1 MPTPKALE
9 PAIVSNPLIVL
20 PETPVI
26 DAIAQMSRAQIA
38 GSTLPL
44 TAANGVHQSAHCSCV
59 LIVANGQLIGIF
71 TAADALRLTA
81 QQQLREGL
89 LIREV
94 MTHPVVTLPEAAFT
108 DLSVAINLLQ
118 QHCIRHLP
126 LVDSVNYPV
135 GFLTYETLLAAQNI
149 VLLQTS
155 TVEPAQPIATRSLP
169 LKLEVERE
177 KLVADVTSK
186 IRSSLSLP
194 TLLSTTVEQVRQVLG
209 CDRVNIWQFETD
221 SLLTVVAESTDS
233 SFSLLG
239 EQVNENCFQRG
250 KAERYR
256 QGSIRV
262 VPDIYT
268 TKMSDCHRQLLTQLR
283 IRAKILVP
291 LFCGHT
297 LWGFLNASESTQ
309 RRDWQPAEI
318 ELLQALSL
326 HLSIA
331 LQQAT
336 THQRLQKELLARK
349 QVEACLKDR
358 EQRYGNLISTA
369 PVGFF
374 WTDAEG
380 ECIYV
385 NDRWCEIA
393 GLSLEAAEGQGWQ
406 AAIYPEDRER
416 VRAEW
421 QQAVQESRPLQLE
434 YRFQRPDGTVTWV
447 YGQAVAEKNDMGAI
461 GGYVGTVTDINARK
475 QAEQQLHNLIAGTA
489 AATGQDFFP
498 VLVEHIAQA
507 LNVPYVLVTEKL
519 GGDRLCTLA
528 YWGNGELQP
537 TFCLPIAN
545 TPCSHVLEDGRF
557 YCASQLQQRFVNL
570 LEWLDPDAESYL
582 GIALQDSQGEAIGTL
597 CIIDHQPIQE
607 VQRLEKLLAAFAAR
621 AAAELERERA
631 TQALAQLN
639 RDLETK
645 VAERTAALKASEER
659 WQLVL
664 KGANDGI
671 WDWDLTTDRVFFS
684 DRWKKMRGL
693 SAEQVSD
700 RLEERSACIHPDDYD
715 RVMVNLEAHFAGQTE
730 FFEQEY
736 RVRCQDGSYIWI
748 LDRGQVLR
756 DSSGQMVRMAGS
768 ETDIT
773 ARKQAEQEN
782 LRLKERLQFLLSV
795 NPAVIFTSEPGGDY
809 STTFI
814 SENVQTLMGYT
825 PEDFM
830 AHPRFWVDRIYPE
843 DAPRIFAG
851 LSHLFEQGYHTQEYR
866 FLYQDGL
873 YHWIRNELRL
883 VCDDAGHPL
892 EMVGY
897 CADISNLKQIEME
910 LAESEAQFRRLV
922 EGVNDL
928 IWSMDDQNRFTYLS
942 PQFATLFGWEGTEWI
957 GHFGWE
963 LIHPD
968 DHPKLA
974 DYTQQV
980 LEGHSLDNLEF
991 RHRHQ
996 DGHFVWV
1003 RSSATPLISS
1013 IGKVIGAQGIL
1024 SDITPLKQA
1033 EIALQQ
1039 SENRFRRVFSSNVVG
1054 MMFTDFSGVI
1064 FDAND
1069 RFLAMVGYS
1078 RAKLQAGELNW
1089 ATLTPPEHVQRDIQ
1103 AMLHLEKHRSIEPWE
1118 KEYYCAD
1125 GNRIAVLI
1133 GVALL
1138 SETGSSCVCVVLDI
1152 SDRKQAEQTI
1162 QQQIQ
1167 KETLLRELTQ
1177 RIRQSLDLQ
1186 TIFITACE
1194 EIRQVLQADRV
1205 GIFQFYLT
1213 SNHNDGEF
1221 VAESVVEGLPSILAT
1236 PLHDHCFG
1244 EEYAPLY
1251 LQGRYAAMEDTSQ
1264 LEPCHTDLLNQF
1276 QVKANLVIPLI
1287 SGNDLW
1293 GLLCIHQCRS
1303 TRRWQATEIDLSQQL
1318 AIQLAIAV
1326 QQAVLYNQAQLD
1338 LQERQI
1344 AETTIV
1350 QKLQQQKNLG
1360 TIIQHIRESLD
1371 LQQILATVTQQV
1383 KEALQGD
1390 RVIVFQLFPNGKSR
1404 IVEEAVSSGLAA
1416 LKAGQWEDE
1425 VWPQEILDYYWQGQP
1440 RIVADVM
1447 DDRWTDC
1454 LVGYSKQGEIVS
1466 KIVAPILQDFH
1477 TSEANPWVNPSRQHQ
1492 LWGVLVIHACRQ
1504 PRLWKTEEA
1513 QLLQQ
1518 IANQLAIAIQQAN
1531 LFEQLQQELIE
1542 RQQTQQQL
1550 TERNQQLA
1558 ESNQKL
1564 AQATRLKDE
1573 FLANMSHELRT
1584 PLNAILGMTEGLHEA
1599 IFGSINMQQKKA
1611 LQTIDRSANH
1621 LLDLINDILDV
1632 AKIESG
1638 QIELNCAATPVLLL
1652 CQSSLSFIKQQA
1664 LKKNIHLEVKIPPQ
1678 VPDVWVDERR
1688 IRQVLINLLTNA
1700 VKFTPEGGSVTL
1712 SVQRQLIVQDP
1723 PPLQGITKV
1732 RVRRTPIEQQLGI
1745 QLQSAKFEVRN
1756 YLRIAVTDTGIG
1768 IPPHYLNKLFQPF
1781 VQIDSALNRQYTG
1794 TGLGLALVK
1803 RIVELHGGEVGV
1815 TSTEGVGSCFTID
1828 LPCVSCS
1835 LSSSEPPLAESNP
1848 AHPPDPANPPR
1859 ILLAEDNEANISTIS
1874 SYLKA
1879 KGYRILV
1886 AKNGQEA
1893 IALAQA
1899 AQPDL
1904 ILMDIQMPQMDGLS
1918 AIQQLRQTPGSAHLP
1933 IIALT
1938 ALAMNGD
1945 RERCLAAG
1953 ANEYLSKPVKLS
1965 QLVILIQQLLTQV
1978 AE

>member
-1 MPTPKALE
+1 MPTQKVLE
-9 PAIVSNPLIVL
+9 SAIVSNPLIVL
-20 PETPVI
+20 PETTVI
-26 DAIAQMSRAQIA
+26 DAIAQMSRAQIT
-38 GSTLPL
+38 GSALSI
-44 TAANGVHQSAHCSCV
+44 TATNEVHQPAHSSCV
-59 LIVANGQLIGIF
+59 LIVADCQLIGIF
-71 TAADALRLTA
+71 TAADVLRLIV
-81 QQQLREGL
+81 QQRLQEGL

-94 MTHPVVTLPEAAFT
+94 MTHPVITLPGVAFT

-118 QHCIRHLP
+118 QHRIRHLP
-126 LVDSVNYPV
+126 LVDSANYPV
-135 GFLTYETLLAAQNI
+135 GLLTYETLLATQNT
-149 VLLQTS
+149 VLLEAATLEPELQVAARS
-155 TVEPAQPIATRSLP
+155 TAR
-169 LKLEVERE
+169 KLEVEWE
-177 KLVADVTSK
+177 KLVAEVASK
-186 IRSSLSLP
+186 IRSSLSLS
-194 TLLSTTVEQVRQVLG
+194 TILNTTVEQVRQVLG
-209 CDRVNIWQFETD
+209 CERVNIWQFETD
-221 SLLTVVAESTDS
+221 SQIAVVAESTD
-233 SFSLLG
+233 FSISLIG
-239 EQVNENCFQRG
+239 EQVIDNCFQRG

-262 VPDIYT
+262 VSDIYT
-268 TKMSDCHRQLLTQLR
+268 TEMSDCHRQLLTRLR
-283 IRAKILVP
+283 TRAKILVP
-291 LFCGHT
+291 LICGRT
-297 LWGFLNASESTQ
+297 LWGFLNASESNQ

-318 ELLQALSL
+318 ELLQTLSL

-349 QVEACLKDR
+349 QVEACLRDR
-358 EQRYGNLISTA
+358 EQRYGSLISTA

-380 ECIYV
+380 ECIYA

-406 AAIYPEDRER
+406 AAIHPEDRER

-421 QQAVQESRPLQLE
+421 QQAIQESRPFQLE
-434 YRFQRPDGTVTWV
+434 YRFQRPDGAVIWV
-447 YGQAVAEKNDMGAI
+447 YGQVVAEKNDMGAI
-461 GGYVGTVTDINARK
+461 GGYVGTITDIHARK

-498 VLVEHIAQA
+498 VLVQHIAQA
-507 LNVPYVLVTEKL
+507 LNVPYVLVTEKI

-528 YWGNGELQP
+528 YWANGELKP
-537 TFCLPIAN
+537 TLSLPIAN
-545 TPCSHVLEDGRF
+545 TPCSHVLQDGKF
-557 YCASQLQQRFVNL
+557 YCASQIQQQFANT
-570 LEWLDPDAESYL
+570 LEGIELGAESYL
-582 GIALQDSQGEAIGTL
+582 GIALRDSQGEAIGTL
-597 CIIDHQPIQE
+597 CIVDHQPIQE
-607 VQRLEKLLAAFAAR
+607 PQRLENLLVAFAAR

-631 TQALAQLN
+631 TQTLAQLN
-639 RDLETK
+639 RELETK

-671 WDWDLTTDRVFFS
+671 WDWDLTTNRVFFS
-684 DRWKKMRGL
+684 ERWKNMRGL
-693 SAEQVSD
+693 NQEQVSD
-700 RLEERSACIHPDDYD
+700 RLEEWSRSIHPDDYNC
-715 RVMVNLEAHFAGQTE
+715 VMANLEAHLAGQTE

-736 RVRCQDGSYIWI
+736 RVRCQDGSYIWV
-748 LDRGQVLR
+748 LARGQALR
-756 DSSGQMVRMAGS
+756 DSSGQVVRMAGS
-768 ETDIT
+768 EIDIT

-795 NPAVIFTSEPGGDY
+795 NPAVIFTSEPGEDY
-809 STTFI
+809 AITFI
-814 SENVQTLMGYT
+814 SDNVQTLMGYT
-825 PEDFM
+825 PGDFIT
-830 AHPRFWVDRIYPE
+830 HPRFWADRIYPE

-851 LSHLFEQGYHTQEYR
+851 LSRLFEQGYHTHEYR
-866 FLYQDGL
+866 FLYQDGF
-873 YHWIRNELRL
+873 YHWVRNELRL
-883 VCDDAGHPL
+883 FCDPAGHPL
-892 EMVGY
+892 EIVGY
-897 CADISNLKQIEME
+897 CADISDLKQVEME
-910 LAESEAQFRRLV
+910 LAESEAQFRCMV

-928 IWSMDDQNRFTYLS
+928 IWSVNDQNRFTYLS
-942 PQFATLFGWEGTEWI
+942 PQFATLFGWEGREWI
-957 GHFGWE
+957 GHFARE

-980 LEGHSLDNLEF
+980 MEGRSLDNLEF

-1013 IGKVIGAQGIL
+1013 TGNVIGAQGIL
-1024 SDITPLKQA
+1024 SDITTLKQA
-1033 EIALQQ
+1033 EMALQQ

-1054 MMFTDFSGVI
+1054 MMFTDFSGAI

-1078 RAKLQAGELNW
+1078 RAELQAGELNW
-1089 ATLTPPEHVQRDIQ
+1089 VTLTPLEYVQWDIQ
-1103 AMLHLEKHRSIEPWE
+1103 AMLHLEKYGSIEPWE
-1118 KEYYCAD
+1118 KEYYRAD
-1125 GNRIAVLI
+1125 GSRIAVLI

-1138 SETGSSCVCVVLDI
+1138 SETGSSCVCVVMDI
-1152 SDRKQAEQTI
+1152 SDRKHAEQTI

-1186 TIFITACE
+1186 TIFTTACQ

-1205 GIFQFYLT
+1205 GIFQFYPT

-1221 VAESVVEGLPSILAT
+1221 VAESVVEGLPSVLAT

-1244 EEYAPLY
+1244 EQYAPLY
-1251 LQGRYAAMEDTSQ
+1251 VQGRYVAMEDISQ
-1264 LEPCHTDLLNQF
+1264 LDPCHTDLLNQF

-1318 AIQLAIAV
+1318 ATQLAIAF
-1326 QQAVLYNQAQLD
+1326 QQAVLYKQTQLE
-1338 LQERQI
+1338 LQERQL
-1344 AETTIV
+1344 AETTIA
-1350 QKLQQQKNLG
+1350 QQLRQQKNLG

-1404 IVEEAVSSGLAA
+1404 IVEEAVSSGLTV
-1416 LKAGQWEDE
+1416 LKAGHWEDE

-1466 KIVAPILQDFH
+1466 KIVAPILQDIH
-1477 TSEANPWVNPSRQHQ
+1477 TFEENPWANPSKRHQ

-1504 PRLWKTEEA
+1504 PRVWKAEEA

-1531 LFEQLQQELIE
+1531 LFEQLQQELTE

-1564 AQATRLKDE
+1564 AHATRLKDE

-1584 PLNAILGMTEGLHEA
+1584 PLNAILGMTEGLTDV
-1599 IFGSINMQQKKA
+1599 IFGSINTQQKKA
-1611 LQTIDRSANH
+1611 LQTIDRSAHH
-1621 LLDLINDILDV
+1621 LLELINDILDV

-1638 QIELNCAATPVLLL
+1638 QIELNCAATSVLLL

-1664 LKKNIHLEVKIPPQ
+1664 LRKNIHLEVQIPPH

-1688 IRQVLINLLTNA
+1688 IRQVLINLLNNA

-1732 RVRRTPIEQQLGI
+1732 RVHRTPIEQQLGI
-1745 QLQSAKFEVRN
+1745 QLQTSQFEVHN

-1768 IPPHYLNKLFQPF
+1768 IPSHYLHKLFQPF

-1815 TSTEGVGSCFTID
+1815 TSTEGAGSCFTID
-1828 LPCVSCS
+1828 LPCVSG
-1835 LSSSEPPLAESNP
+1835 SSSSSSPFLAESSP
-1848 AHPPDPANPPR
+1848 AHLSDPANPPC

-1879 KGYRILV
+1879 KGYRVLV

-1893 IALAQA
+1893 IDLGQA

-1904 ILMDIQMPQMDGLS
+1904 ILMDIQMPGVDGLS
-1918 AIQQLRQTPGSAHLP
+1918 AIQQLRQAPSSAHLP

-1945 RERCLAAG
+1945 RDRCLAAG

-1965 QLVILIQQLLTQV
+1965 QLVILIQQLLTQS
-1978 AE
+1978 